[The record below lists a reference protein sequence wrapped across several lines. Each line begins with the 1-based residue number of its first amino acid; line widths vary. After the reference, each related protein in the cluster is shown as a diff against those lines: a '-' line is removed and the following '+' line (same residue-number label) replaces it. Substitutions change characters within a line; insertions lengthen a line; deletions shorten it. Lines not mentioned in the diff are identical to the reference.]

1 MSYAIWNPYTT
12 YVINNIVNFEGVLY
26 VSLVN
31 SNTNHQ
37 PNVSPTYWTSNGATN
52 GISSVSGG
60 SGISTSGTTAIVVTA
75 DISAGNGI
83 NLSGS
88 HPLAI
93 TNNISGGNGI
103 AISGTNP
110 LVLTNNISGG
120 NGIAISGTNPLVL
133 TNNISS
139 GNGIA
144 ISGTN
149 PLVLTNNISGGN
161 GIAISGTN
169 PLAITNNITAGA
181 GISISGTSLLT
192 ISATGASAR
201 NSTTRNITNY
211 TTISLG
217 GGFANL
223 QNIGS
228 IALTSTLATC
238 NVFTI
243 YIRSITLISQN
254 TSGSTPAYI
263 YVTDGISNPYDQS
276 LGACSQV
283 NWSISSTITTSF
295 GLTTWNFRKPSASS
309 TLYINVEAPSAV
321 ALNTITSFAMYYDI
335 VGQASTIV

>member
-1 MSYAIWNPYTT
+1 
-12 YVINNIVNFEGVLY
+12 V
-26 VSLVN
+26 VS
-31 SNTNHQ
+31 
-37 PNVSPTYWTSNGATN
+37 
-52 GISSVSGG
+52 
-60 SGISTSGTTAIVVTA
+60 A

-83 NLSGS
+83 SVAGS

-93 TNNISGGNGI
+93 TNNISSGNGI
-103 AISGTNP
+103 T
-110 LVLTNNISGG
+110 
-120 NGIAISGTNPLVL
+120 ISGTNPLVL

-144 ISGTN
+144 ISGSN
-149 PLVLTNNISGGN
+149 PLVLTNNISSGN
-161 GIAISGTN
+161 GIAISGSN
-169 PLAITNNITAGA
+169 PLVLTNNITAGA

-211 TTISLG
+211 TTINIG
-217 GGFANL
+217 GGSPNL

-228 IALTSTLATC
+228 ITLTSTLATC

-254 TSGSTPAYI
+254 TSSSTPAYI

-283 NWSISSTITTSF
+283 NFNIVNSTVTTSF
-295 GLTTWNFRKPSASS
+295 GLTTWNFRKPSAST